1 MKRLN
6 LEADIRFTGTERQQ
20 RNGKNAYPSKS
31 KSYDRNFN
39 RRFDGR
45 NTRRGRVGIGNYEHL
60 CRILKQKSNES
71 NQMQL
76 IQLLPH
82 PRQIS
87 IRRQNASYN
96 CITNRITAND
106 QQCRRSLPLP
116 AAPCR
121 SQHIDLVGLLA
132 IRYSA
137 GNQPT
142 INTATFTIAGR
153 CPSGRIV
160 SKTN

>member
-106 QQCRRSLPLP
+106 RQCRRSLPLP
-116 AAPCR
+116 AHRLGRAP
-121 SQHIDLVGLLA
+121 
-132 IRYSA
+132 RYSL
-137 GNQPT
+137 
-142 INTATFTIAGR
+142 F
-153 CPSGRIV
+153 SGQSTHDQHRHIYDRRAM
-160 SKTN
+160 SQRPNCLQNELNSPALL